1 MSRAKKN
8 SKQKSRRRIYE
19 MYTCLSIR
27 GDKQRFPVLCYSS
40 CCDIFA
46 QTKGMKQQQQSAAA
60 NSASFILVQ
69 VLSVHPV
76 HCTLTDILE
85 KCVSSLS
92 VFEWI
97 ACLSNFPKWKEVFFF
112 TFFFLPASEKFYIW
126 KHFS

>member
-1 MSRAKKN
+1 
-8 SKQKSRRRIYE
+8 
-19 MYTCLSIR
+19 
-27 GDKQRFPVLCYSS
+27 
-40 CCDIFA
+40 
-46 QTKGMKQQQQSAAA
+46 MKQQQQSAAA